1 MTIKMRELYGIP
13 GGDRWFLARDIDT
26 GRLFVRHEA
35 NQSSGGKVTE
45 LAIGQFL
52 RSEGS
57 PEQRELLRL
66 IGTLIDDDPVR
77 DGDDLGS

>member
-1 MTIKMRELYGIP
+1 MEGL
-13 GGDRWFLARDIDT
+13 
-26 GRLFVRHEA
+26 
-35 NQSSGGKVTE
+35 SGK